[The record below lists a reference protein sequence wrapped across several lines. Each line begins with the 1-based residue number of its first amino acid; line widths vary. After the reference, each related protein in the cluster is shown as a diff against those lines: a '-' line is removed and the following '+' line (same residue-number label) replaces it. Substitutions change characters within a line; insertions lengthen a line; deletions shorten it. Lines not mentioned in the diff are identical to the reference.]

1 MNKNQNRVLHHY
13 FSFFGLELKETEVL
27 SEAIDVWTK
36 SLHEWQ
42 GYAMYLCSASMFGW
56 YIELWDYSV

>member
-42 GYAMYLCSASMFGW
+42 GYAMYLCSVSMFG
-56 YIELWDYSV
+56 